1 LAVLAAIL
9 ASGCEE
15 KEVTPIKD
23 EDQLVGIIEDSEDGR
38 ELFRADDLVPSE
50 PYRFPGDT
58 TTWVDSVHN
67 SVRTYGISMID
78 ESTPVS
84 EWADWG
90 QLGILREAVV
100 SVTDELE
107 VARYAVNSPG
117 VLPDTANWTL
127 RRFGFFLKLG
137 DDSEDFLGWRLWGYN
152 SSGSGSFPLPLSVDV
167 DYTAADG
174 TPLGFFR
181 GDESAYT
188 LRPKRIGTDFRFLP
202 MADLVSVGGG
212 AQFRI
217 QTSVRI
223 SDPMAPR
230 YFPLLSAED
239 VDGMSFDVMN
249 QVSREEYRDT
259 VYSPNPNGRLW
270 NIICIHAVNDQTR
283 SHARSWC
290 FPYRVPQ

>member
-107 VARYAVNSPG
+107 VAR
-117 VLPDTANWTL
+117 
-127 RRFGFFLKLG
+127 
-137 DDSEDFLGWRLWGYN
+137 GYN